1 MKITNP
7 GEWEKFKL
15 TFKGMTVPTNLKQLK
30 NMKGKINL
38 SIEPRINTFLA
49 RAQKNITETQPEIKK
64 YFYIL

>member
-1 MKITNP
+1 
-7 GEWEKFKL
+7 
-15 TFKGMTVPTNLKQLK
+15 MTVPTNLKQLK